1 MAAQQANGDGGKPP
15 WLFSWEQ
22 PWLSKKFVDYL
33 PSNFI

>member
-1 MAAQQANGDGGKPP
+1 VANRP

-33 PSNFI
+33 PSNFIYIRP